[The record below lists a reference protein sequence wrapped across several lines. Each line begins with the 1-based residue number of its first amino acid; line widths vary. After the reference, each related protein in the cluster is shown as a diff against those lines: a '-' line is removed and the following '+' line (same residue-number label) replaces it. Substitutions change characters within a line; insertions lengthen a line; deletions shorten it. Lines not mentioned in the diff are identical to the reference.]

1 MHIPPCSV
9 PRRVTGGNA
18 MGMQVAY
25 VIVTPYTIRK
35 SRTGAVLAR
44 LMARITSELIAVRMF
59 APTRELAE
67 AYARAMY
74 QGVRGQDEPVAVL
87 MRDYILNNF
96 APDADGCPHRVMLLV
111 FRGENAVADVA
122 AVTGS
127 LRSSTTTGETVRDTF
142 GDLVMDATG
151 HVQYFEPAVINAVSP
166 EQAAAD
172 LRLWSR
178 FGETQPELLTG
189 ICNYANPEKV
199 QQTLVLIKPDCW
211 CQRSSRPGS
220 IVDMFS
226 RTGLRII
233 GSKLC
238 QMSVAQTRDFY
249 GPVKDT
255 LCRKL
260 SPGIGVRAREIL
272 QTELGCLLPPE
283 AESVLAQ
290 HVGIPYAVE
299 QFERIVEFM
308 CGLRP
313 STTPEAEW
321 QNPGRV
327 RIMALIYEGED
338 AIAKIRTVLGP
349 TDPTKA
355 PNGTVR
361 HEFGSNVMV
370 NTAHASDSPESFT
383 RESDILKLTAESEF
397 SRTVTAA
404 LKECGL

>member
-1 MHIPPCSV
+1 
-9 PRRVTGGNA
+9 

-44 LMARITSELIAVRMF
+44 LLARITAELVAVRMF

-67 AYARAMY
+67 AYARAMHA
-74 QGVRGQDEPVAVL
+74 GVCERDAQIAVL
-87 MRDYILNNF
+87 MRDYILKNF
-96 APDADGCPHRVMLLV
+96 SPDADGRRHRALMLV
-111 FRGENAVADVA
+111 FKGENAVAEVA

-127 LRSSTTTGETVRDTF
+127 FRSSDTTGETVRDSF
-142 GDLVMDATG
+142 GDLVTG
-151 HVQYFEPAVINAVSP
+151 PDGKVQYFEPAVINAATP
-166 EQAAAD
+166 EQAAGD
-172 LRLWSR
+172 LRLWSQ
-178 FGETQPELLTG
+178 FGEEHPELLTNT
-189 ICNYANPEKV
+189 CTYASPDKV
-199 QQTLVLIKPDCW
+199 QQTLVLIKPDSW
-211 CQRSSRPGS
+211 RQRSSRPGA

-238 QMSVAQTRDFY
+238 QMSVSQALEFY
-249 GPVKDT
+249 GPVKDV

-260 SPGIGVRAREIL
+260 SPGIGARAREIL

-283 AESVLAQ
+283 AEAVLAQ
-290 HVGIPYAVE
+290 HVGIPYAVD

-308 CGLRP
+308 TGLRP
-313 STTPEAEW
+313 STVPEADW
-321 QNPGRV
+321 GKPGRV

-338 AIAKIRTVLGP
+338 AVAKIRDVLGP

-355 PNGTVR
+355 PTGTVR

-370 NTAHASDSPESFT
+370 NTAHASDSPESFK
-383 RESDILKLTAESEF
+383 RESGILKLNECHFPRVIA
-397 SRTVTAA
+397 AA
-404 LKECGL
+404 LKECGQ

>member
-1 MHIPPCSV
+1 
-9 PRRVTGGNA
+9 

-44 LMARITSELIAVRMF
+44 LLARVSAELVAVRMF

-67 AYARAMY
+67 KYAAAKY
-74 QGVRGQDEPVAVL
+74 ENVRGKDELVAGL
-87 MRDYILNNF
+87 MRDYILKNLS
-96 APDADGCPHRVMLLV
+96 PDMNGRRHRVMMLV
-111 FRGENAVADVA
+111 FKGENAVAEIQ

-127 LRSSTTTGETVRDTF
+127 FRSSDSTGETVRDSF
-142 GDLVMDATG
+142 GDLVMDADG
-151 HVQYFEPAVINAVSP
+151 KVQYFEPAVISASAP
-166 EQAAAD
+166 EYAASD
-172 LRLWSR
+172 LRLWCQ
-178 FGETQPELLTG
+178 FGEEQPELLTDT
-189 ICNYANPEKV
+189 CTYANADKV
-199 QQTLVLIKPDCW
+199 QQTLVLIKPDSW
-211 CQRSSRPGS
+211 RQRSSRPGA

-238 QMSVAQTRDFY
+238 QMSVAQTREFY
-249 GPVKDT
+249 GPVRDA

-260 SPGIGVRAREIL
+260 APGIGARAREIL
-272 QTELGCLLPPE
+272 QTELGCQLPPE

-321 QNPGRV
+321 PNPGRV

-370 NTAHASDSPESFT
+370 NTAHASDSPDSFT
-383 RESDILKLTAESEF
+383 RESGILQLTAASEF

-404 LKECGL
+404 LTECGR